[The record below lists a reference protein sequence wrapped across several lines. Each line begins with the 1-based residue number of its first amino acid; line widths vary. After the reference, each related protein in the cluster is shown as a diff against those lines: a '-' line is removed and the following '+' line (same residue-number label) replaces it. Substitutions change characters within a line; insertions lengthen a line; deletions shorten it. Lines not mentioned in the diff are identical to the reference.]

1 MVHYNILDKILDKIR
16 KIIGYEK
23 FDDTKF
29 LIDTDNKLPDGVIL
43 KKCYDMNYMC
53 YKKWW
58 YI

>member
-43 KKCYDMNYMC
+43 KNAMIWITCVI
-53 YKKWW
+53 KKWW